1 MVGLFPVTFAVSLP
15 CPSSVTVTVIVLSAS
30 SYVQPVRAV
39 FVSLTLK
46 LNTPAFV
53 NSISPNVTSL
63 LVPLAIVPV
72 VVFVTAVVIVPSG
85 LFASGV
91 SVKV

>member
-1 MVGLFPVTFAVSLP
+1 MIIGLFPVTFAVSLP
-15 CPSSVTVTVIVLSAS
+15 CPSSVTVTVIVFSVL

-46 LNTPAFV
+46 LKTPALL
-53 NSISPNVTSL
+53 NSISPNATSL

-85 LFASGV
+85 LFA
-91 SVKV
+91 